1 MPRVPTYDNFQTQQS
16 AQPGALLNAPSGQT
30 PGGVA
35 AEQAGQFGQAMT
47 AASRVMQAEQ
57 DKADDFRVSDAIN
70 KTLARRID
78 LTHNKDTGYT
88 TRQGEAALKPDPD
101 GKSLADNYGQQLTDT
116 IDTLSNELGNDR
128 QRRAYRLRAEQMLA
142 QFKGEVQ
149 THMGREN
156 QQYQISVINGG
167 VELHKDAAGAA
178 WSNKAEVGKH
188 LEGIA
193 ALMAKNPTG
202 MSPEEL
208 KAKTQ
213 AQQSAVSLS
222 VVSNA
227 VQANELAYARDY
239 FRDNKDRMTERDREA
254 VTKVLQIGTEREKA
268 QAFGDEMTGK
278 GLGMAD
284 ALTEARKR
292 FTGGEEDAAV
302 REVKDRYAEIE
313 VARARDT
320 RQVGAAAW
328 SAVMAGGKIPADM
341 LADLRTKAPEEERQ
355 IRDWLDAK
363 WRRAKADA
371 EGKVTTDMEKYYGL
385 RLMAA
390 KDPAAFVEL
399 DLRKS
404 LPWLSHADF
413 KHLTEIHA
421 SISKGDAK
429 AMENQRMVKNTIGMI
444 RAEVAVAGI
453 DLTPDEK
460 HPTKAKETA
469 QFLGALTMALDEAA
483 KAKGSPLTVDES
495 KRIGMGMVR
504 EGVEQGSG
512 IFGVF
517 QTKKKGYQ
525 IATDPDIKPGA
536 SFVAKRYDDIP
547 VALRDKLAQEV
558 RERYKLGTR
567 PLTTAQKDEVER
579 MYTTGN
585 SQGRF

>member
-16 AQPGALLNAPSGQT
+16 AQPSALLSAPSGPT
-30 PGGVA
+30 PGQIG
-35 AEQAGQFGQAMT
+35 AEQAGQFGQAMNQ
-47 AASRVMQAEQ
+47 AARVMQAEQ

-78 LTHNKDTGYT
+78 LTHNQETGYT

-101 GKSLADNYGQQLTDT
+101 GKSLVDNYGQQLADT
-116 IDTLSNELGNDR
+116 IDTLSGELGNDR
-128 QRRAYRLRAEQMLA
+128 QRQAYRLRAEQMLA

-149 THMGREN
+149 THMSREN
-156 QQYQISVINGG
+156 QQYQVSVVNGG

-178 WSNKAEVGKH
+178 WSNKAEVQKH

-213 AQQSAVSLS
+213 AQQSAVGLS

-227 VQANELAYARDY
+227 VQANELTYARDF
-239 FRDNKDRMTERDREA
+239 FRENQDRMTERDREA
-254 VTKVLQIGTEREKA
+254 VTKVLKIGTEREKA
-268 QAFGDEMTGK
+268 QAFGDEVTGK

-284 ALTEARKR
+284 ALAEARKR
-292 FTGGEEDAAV
+292 FTGEEQDAAV
-302 REVKDRYAEIE
+302 REVKERYTEIE
-313 VARARDT
+313 VARTRDAK
-320 RQVGAAAW
+320 QVGAAAW

-341 LADLRTKAPEEERQ
+341 LADLRAKAPEEERQ

-385 RLMAA
+385 RRMAA
-390 KDPAAFVEL
+390 EDPAAFVSL

-404 LPWLSHADF
+404 MPWLGNADF
-413 KHLTEIHA
+413 KHLTEIQS

-429 AMENQRMVKNTIGMI
+429 AMESQRMVKNTLGSI
-444 RAEVAVAGI
+444 RAEVAAVGI

-460 HPTKAKETA
+460 HPEKAKETA
-469 QFLGALTMALDEAA
+469 KFMGALTMALDEAA
-483 KAKGSPLTVDES
+483 KAKGSPLTVEES
-495 KRIGMGMVR
+495 KRIGMSMVR

-512 IFGVF
+512 IFGMF

-525 IATDPDIKPGA
+525 IATEPDIKPGA

-547 VALRDKLAQEV
+547 VALRDKLAQEI
-558 RERYKLGTR
+558 RDRYKLGAQ

-579 MYTTGN
+579 MYTAGI
-585 SQGRF
+585 SKGRF